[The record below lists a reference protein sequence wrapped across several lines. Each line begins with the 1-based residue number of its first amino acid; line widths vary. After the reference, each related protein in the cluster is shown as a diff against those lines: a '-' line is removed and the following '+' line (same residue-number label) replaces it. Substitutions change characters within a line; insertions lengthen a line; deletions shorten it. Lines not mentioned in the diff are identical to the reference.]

1 MAARWLLLLLA
12 LLAAHAA
19 ALPDFIRIG
28 GLFHP
33 SDDKQEVAFRYAAE
47 KINAN
52 RDILP
57 KSRLSAQVEVIQPQD
72 SFHASKRV
80 CHLLRGGV
88 AAIFGPQSAHT
99 ASHVQSICDTME
111 IPHLETRWDYR
122 LRRQSCLVNLY
133 PHPTTLSK
141 AYVDLVKAW
150 GWKSFTIIYENNEGL
165 VRLQELLKAHGPSEF
180 PITVRQLSEG
190 SEYR

>member
-1 MAARWLLLLLA
+1 MNSLSNLVFQWRKFPWENEERKSPERGKEKKEGEGRAAGDGGGGGDGGRGRRRGEPEPEMAARWLLLLLA

-72 SFHASKRV
+72 SFHASKR
-80 CHLLRGGV
+80 G
-88 AAIFGPQSAHT
+88 
-99 ASHVQSICDTME
+99 
-111 IPHLETRWDYR
+111 
-122 LRRQSCLVNLY
+122 
-133 PHPTTLSK
+133 
-141 AYVDLVKAW
+141 
-150 GWKSFTIIYENNEGL
+150 
-165 VRLQELLKAHGPSEF
+165 EF
-180 PITVRQLSEG
+180 HN
-190 SEYR
+190 